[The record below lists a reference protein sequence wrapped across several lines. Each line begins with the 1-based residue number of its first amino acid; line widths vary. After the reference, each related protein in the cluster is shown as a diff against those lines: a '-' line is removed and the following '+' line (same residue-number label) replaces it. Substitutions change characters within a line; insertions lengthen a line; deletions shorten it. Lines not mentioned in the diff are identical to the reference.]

1 MKKEKHVLKHK
12 IISTYIRSRE
22 RDMSSARENSLLQV
36 KNICSLPEKKTS
48 SVQTNGTVQIVLES
62 VV

>member
-1 MKKEKHVLKHK
+1 MKKEKHMLKHK

-22 RDMSSARENSLLQV
+22 RDMSSATENSLLQV
-36 KNICSLPEKKTS
+36 KNICFIPEKKTS
-48 SVQTNGTVQIVLES
+48 SVQTTVQIVLES